1 MAEIKTRPTKVSP
14 AVFISKVPDEQ
25 RRKDAKELVTM
36 MRDVTGEPPKMWGAS
51 IIGFGTQK
59 YPLAGGREGEMCRI
73 GFSPRKPSL
82 VLYIGS
88 ALNDDALMA
97 KLGAHSRGKGC
108 LYVKRLDDV
117 DRSVLRTLIGR
128 AAKANVGGV

>member
-1 MAEIKTRPTKVSP
+1 MAEIKTKATKVSVGAFVKRTASP
-14 AVFISKVPDEQ
+14 Q
-25 RRKDAKELVTM
+25 QQKDCKELIAM
-36 MRDVTGEPPKMWGAS
+36 MRDATGEPPKMWGAS
-51 IIGFGTQK
+51 IIGFGSQK

-88 ALNDDALMA
+88 PLNDSSLMS
-97 KLGAHSRGKGC
+97 KLGPHTRGKGC

-117 DRSVLRTLIGR
+117 DRDGLRTLI
-128 AAKANVGGV
+128 AKAVKG

>member
-1 MAEIKTRPTKVSP
+1 MPDTKTQGTEVSVQAFVKRAATP
-14 AVFISKVPDEQ
+14 Q
-25 RRKDAKELVTM
+25 QQKDCKELIAM

-51 IIGFGTQK
+51 IIGFGERT
-59 YPLAGGREGEMCRI
+59 YPLAGGREGKICRI

-88 ALNDDALMA
+88 PLNDDTLMS
-97 KLGAHSRGKGC
+97 KLGPHTRGKGC

-117 DRSVLRTLIGR
+117 DRSVLRALIG
-128 AAKANVGGV
+128 KSVKESYGGV